1 MKPVLHLIL
10 SFEGSSYENYNS
22 YHLFYFLFC
31 ISRYHFLQIFRT
43 SFNLPE
49 NIF

>member
-10 SFEGSSYENYNS
+10 SYEGSYENYIS
-22 YHLFYFLFC
+22 YHLFYFLFY